1 MTEKTVVSILESW
14 LKQDGWTILWANHK
28 RRGADVGA
36 EKNGRRWLIET
47 KGDAKNNDVANQDA
61 NFYSALGQIVAY
73 RTDAN
78 AKYSVA
84 FPDTA
89 RYRSRW
95 QGLPH
100 AARCAV
106 DTCLFVSTT
115 QTVLELSWSWP

>member
-14 LKQDGWTILWANHK
+14 LKQSGWTILWANHK
-28 RRGADVGA
+28 RRGVDVGA
-36 EKNGRRWLIET
+36 EKDGQRWFIET
-47 KGDAKNNDVANQDA
+47 KGDAKNDDTANQDA
-61 NFYSALGQIVAY
+61 SFYAALGQIIAY

-89 RYRSRW
+89 RYKSRW
-95 QGLPH
+95 QGLPR

-106 DTCLFVSTT
+106 DTCLFVSAT
-115 QTVLELSWSWP
+115 QPVSESNWSWP